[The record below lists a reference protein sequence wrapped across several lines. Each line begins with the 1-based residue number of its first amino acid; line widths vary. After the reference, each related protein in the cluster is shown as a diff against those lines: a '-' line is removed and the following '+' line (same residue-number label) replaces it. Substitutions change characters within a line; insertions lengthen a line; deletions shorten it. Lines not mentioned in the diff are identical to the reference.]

1 MKNIEILF
9 DRMYSVI
16 PDSLQKPIGAFALEK
31 VIKIKRKLLGA
42 KEKFTHGIH
51 YLEIDGGHPE
61 TMILIHGF
69 SDSKDGFLEPAT
81 YLAKKYNLIIPD
93 LPGFGS
99 NEKDETITYSTYEI
113 GKNILGFVEELK
125 ILNPHILGISLGAA
139 IAMEVVLLKP
149 EYPKSLSLISPA
161 GFFDEDKTC
170 IYHEILEGNNIF
182 CIEGPEDYEGLLN
195 RVMANRPYIPSPI
208 RLHLGE
214 MLVKEREWLDKMAS
228 DLLGGLSDLSE
239 KDKIAELSYNHRVEN
254 IICPVLLI
262 WGEKDSLFP
271 PNLSEIPK
279 SKIKNSKLVLI
290 PDAGHAL
297 HHEKPELFSREVH
310 HFIKSI

>member
-16 PDSLQKPIGAFALEK
+16 PDSLQKPIGAFALDK
-31 VIKIKRKLLGA
+31 FIKIKRKLLGA
-42 KEKFTHGIH
+42 KEKFTSGIH
-51 YLEIDGGHPE
+51 YLEIDRGHPE

-69 SDSKDGFLEPAT
+69 SDSKDGFLEPAI
-81 YLAKKYNLIIPD
+81 YLAKNYNLIIPD

-113 GKNILGFVEELK
+113 GKNILEFMEELK
-125 ILNPHILGISLGAA
+125 ISSPHVLGISLGAA

-161 GFFDEDKTC
+161 GFFDKDKTC

-182 CIEGPEDYEGLLN
+182 CIEGPEDYESFLN
-195 RVMANRPYIPSPI
+195 RVMENRPYIPAPI
-208 RLHLGE
+208 RLHLGD
-214 MLVKEREWLDKMAS
+214 MLIQEREWLDKMAF

-254 IICPVLLI
+254 IICPVLLV

-279 SKIKNSKLVLI
+279 RKIKNSKLVLI

-297 HHEKPELFSREVH
+297 HHESPEVFSREVH
-310 HFIKSI
+310 NFIKSI